1 MIGENITLGANYYPS
16 VSFKTVYKK
25 DYDKSSVMCSKLIS
39 NKEDL
44 GELVVKII
52 PEENTLFIEEVF
64 VKRNHRGKGL
74 GKRLVAFAE
83 EIGCRKRLSNIH
95 LNPYSIDPYWIS
107 NTDLVNWYKK
117 QGYVWNKGIMIKDT
131 QDKDCYA

>member
-1 MIGENITLGANYYPS
+1 MIRENIALGTNYYPS
-16 VSFKTVYKK
+16 ISFKTIYKK
-25 DYDKSSVMCSKLIS
+25 DCDKSTVMCSKLIS
-39 NKEDL
+39 DKEDL
-44 GELVVKII
+44 GELLVKII
-52 PEENTLFIEEVF
+52 PEQNALFIEEVF

-83 EIGCRKRLSNIH
+83 EIGCRKGLSNIH
-95 LNPYSIDPYWIS
+95 LSPYSIDPYWIS

-117 QGYVWNKGIMIKDT
+117 QGYVWNKGMMIKDT